1 MACRDARKILAAALK
16 GEVLP
21 ATESERVPWEG
32 FKPADAAA
40 RAARHEEAKR
50 RGRRIL
56 LGTLTT
62 DGLLEDWAWHVENAH
77 EALRDEHWAEIKRRA
92 LDGDALCADVVF
104 GVESAEA
111 ERVPPR
117 PEVADAIARV
127 VETDAGVLRR
137 LAGEQEARET

>member
-1 MACRDARKILAAALK
+1 MPPTL
-16 GEVLP
+16 
-21 ATESERVPWEG
+21 SETHPWEG
-32 FKPADAAA
+32 YKPADAAA

-50 RGRRIL
+50 RGRVLLLRSWTSEIL
-56 LGTLTT
+56 LEQWTWLADEG
-62 DGLLEDWAWHVENAH
+62 
-77 EALRDEHWAEIKRRA
+77 RDTGEEWAEIKRRA
-92 LDGDALCADVVF
+92 LDGDSLCADVVF

-137 LAGEQEARET
+137 LAGEQEARETAP